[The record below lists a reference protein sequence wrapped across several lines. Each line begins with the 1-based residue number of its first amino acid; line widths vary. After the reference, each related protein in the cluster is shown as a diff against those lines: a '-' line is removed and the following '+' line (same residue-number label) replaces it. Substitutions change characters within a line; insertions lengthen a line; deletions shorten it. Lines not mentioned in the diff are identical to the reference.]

1 MHTAM
6 RLRAIL
12 MSAILLLAG
21 CVVAPP
27 VTPAMLANARGA
39 SADVL
44 NLGRDLYGGRCTN
57 CHSPDPISKYSLP
70 RWHEIAEEMA
80 PKAKLRSDE
89 KAALLAYI
97 EAAHAMPKQ

>member
-6 RLRAIL
+6 RLRAAL
-12 MSAILLLAG
+12 LSAILLLAG

-27 VTPAMLANARGA
+27 VTPAMLATTRGA
-39 SADVL
+39 SADAL
-44 NLGRDLYGGRCTN
+44 NRGRDLYGGRCTN
-57 CHSPDPISKYSLP
+57 CHSADPIHKYSLS
-70 RWHEIAEEMA
+70 RWREITEEMA
-80 PKAKLRSDE
+80 PKAKLRPDE